1 MTETYYRNNTTD
13 STHFGG
19 LIHLSDY
26 DTERPTTHNIASRIA
41 SDLKFDQRCR
51 NNAEIR
57 ASKKMVMQ

>member
-1 MTETYYRNNTTD
+1 MVKLYKNYQTD
-13 STHFGG
+13 STQFGG
-19 LIHLSDY
+19 LIYLSDY

-57 ASKKMVMQ
+57 ASKNMVMQ